1 MLSNL
6 QLKQSYRSNRD
17 NLVNDF
23 YVPCLREASLYRRA
37 VGYFTSSALSL
48 AATGLRPF
56 IEKRGRMC
64 LVASPYF
71 DSEDI
76 EAIKRGYLSREEVV
90 SRALLRGLSEK
101 NDSVVV
107 RDRLGFLAWLVSEG
121 LLDIKIAVLER
132 DDTVGIYHE
141 KIGIFEDESNN
152 QVAFTGSSN
161 ESAGGLLSN
170 FESIQVFRSWVERDT
185 ERIAPLVA
193 DFEELWSD
201 KTHFL
206 KVYKFPD
213 AVRKELLRLRPERL
227 PDADPEQNA
236 AHSIPEIIVPPNFG
250 FPEIPKDIVI
260 RDYQKKAVEK
270 WFEAGGRGLLR
281 MATGTGKTVTALALL
296 TQLYRAVQREGRPL
310 VCVVVCPFQH
320 LVSQWA
326 EQASKFGILPIKC
339 MESKNLW
346 VEELR
351 ESIMAV
357 RDGHFPFVMAIAT
370 NSTFQ
375 GDLFRETV
383 GKIQSDFLLIA
394 DEVHNMGALSS
405 RESLPENA
413 AFRLGL
419 SATPERWF
427 DDTGTQSLLNYFGKI
442 VFELGLREAIAIGA
456 LSKYDYFPH
465 IVELTTD
472 ELAQYLEITAQIG
485 RVSGLESG
493 ASEGEPSD
501 EKVKMLLIRRAQLV
515 AVARNKLPRLAEAMR
530 PLARTTH
537 NLVYCGTG
545 KVEMEDDL
553 SVRQLDAV
561 VQLLGNDLGMRVN
574 SYTAETYLDE
584 RDELRKLFVDG
595 TLQALVAIRCLDE
608 GIDIPET
615 RRAFI
620 LASSS
625 NPKQFI
631 QRRGR
636 ILRKAPGKKLAE
648 IHDFLVIPPSEAF
661 TSELFAIE
669 RKLLRKELL
678 RVLEFAELADNG
690 PKAMEVLL
698 PLRMKYSLLDMG

>member
-17 NLVNDF
+17 NLVGDF
-23 YVPCLREASLYRRA
+23 YVPCLREATLYRRA

-48 AATGLRPF
+48 AATGLLPF

-71 DSEDI
+71 NSEDI
-76 EAIKRGYLSREEVV
+76 EAIKQGYLSREEVV

-101 NDSVVV
+101 YDSVVV

-132 DDTVGIYHE
+132 DDAVGIYHE
-141 KIGIFEDESNN
+141 KIGIFEDESKN

-193 DFEELWSD
+193 DFEELWSN
-201 KTHFL
+201 KTHYL
-206 KVYKFPD
+206 KIYEFPD
-213 AVRKELLRLRPERL
+213 AVRKELLRLRPKRL
-227 PDADPEQNA
+227 PNADPEQNVD
-236 AHSIPEIIVPPNFG
+236 HSVPEVVPPNFG

-260 RDYQKKAVEK
+260 RDYQKKAVER

-281 MATGTGKTVTALALL
+281 MATGTGKTVASLALL
-296 TQLYRAVQREGRPL
+296 TQLYRAVQREGRSL

-326 EQASKFGILPIKC
+326 EQAAKFNILPIKC
-339 MESKNLW
+339 MESRDLW
-346 VEELR
+346 LEELR

-357 RDGHFPFVMAIAT
+357 REGHFPFVMAIAT

-375 GDLFRETV
+375 GDSFQEMV
-383 GKIQSDFLLIA
+383 GKIRSDFLLIA

-427 DDTGTQSLLNYFGKI
+427 DDTGTQSLLKYFGQI
-442 VFELGLREAIAIGA
+442 VFELGLRDAISIGA
-456 LSKYDYFPH
+456 LCKYDYFPH
-465 IVELTTD
+465 IVELTSD

-485 RVSGLESG
+485 RISGLDSAG
-493 ASEGEPSD
+493 GDSYASD
-501 EKVKMLLIRRAQLV
+501 EKVKMLLIRRAQLI
-515 AVARNKLPRLAEAMR
+515 AVARNKLPRLAEAIR

-545 KVEMEDDL
+545 KVEMEDDA

-584 RDELRKLFVDG
+584 RDELRKHFVDG

-636 ILRKAPGKKLAE
+636 ILRQAPGKKLAE
-648 IHDFLVIPPSEAF
+648 IHDFLVIPPSDAF
-661 TSELFAIE
+661 TSDLLAIE

-678 RVLEFAELADNG
+678 RVVEFAELADNG
-690 PKAMEVLL
+690 PKAMEILL